1 MLFVL
6 LVPNQFLSAAELN
19 SSSRGL
25 LLLLHAA
32 SLLFCK
38 AAGVTPF
45 SLLFVITHVETR
57 RNSRQRLDYC
67 SGKTL
72 RQKKCI
78 TDLISATLVALN
90 CWRVFTA
97 FVSYILPF
105 TYDSFISEL
114 TFICQVHVKSMCHD
128 FNDVR
133 SLYLSKSV
141 SSSIWPFISILILLH
156 FLCCQS
162 LTYHHPF
169 LSQKKSFQD
178 EESEENETTTTDD
191 VTTTTTS
198 TTTPYNTTTT
208 TSSTTTTTTST
219 TPFIS
224 TSTTAATEPDI
235 VLISCLS
242 AGALVLLIILVSIGV
257 FLYIRGK
264 RRKIH
269 GRYRP
274 AYLETV
280 QAEPMKR
287 PYVIPLPEPERL
299 I

>member
-19 SSSRGL
+19 SSSRG

-45 SLLFVITHVETR
+45 SLLFVITHVETH

-78 TDLISATLVALN
+78 TDLISPTLVALN
-90 CWRVFTA
+90 FSRVSKLLYPVFYLLNVTH
-97 FVSYILPF
+97 SYQFYQNWLLLVKQ
-105 TYDSFISEL
+105 S
-114 TFICQVHVKSMCHD
+114 CQVHVKPIWHD
-128 FNDVR
+128 FSDDR
-133 SLYLSKSV
+133 PLYLSKSV

-169 LSQKKSFQD
+169 FSQKQ
-178 EESEENETTTTDD
+178 
-191 VTTTTTS
+191 
-198 TTTPYNTTTT
+198 
-208 TSSTTTTTTST
+208 
-219 TPFIS
+219 
-224 TSTTAATEPDI
+224 
-235 VLISCLS
+235 
-242 AGALVLLIILVSIGV
+242 
-257 FLYIRGK
+257 
-264 RRKIH
+264 
-269 GRYRP
+269 GRP
-274 AYLETV
+274 
-280 QAEPMKR
+280 
-287 PYVIPLPEPERL
+287 
-299 I
+299 